1 MLEAT
6 QAGLDFTQD
15 AVAPA
20 PAPQDAPG
28 GDADTFVVGE
38 AVYLRGARFGL
49 PGRVLRLE
57 RGRAVIYW
65 RDLDHISRHKP
76 CTLILAESGAG
87 GEQNAGPR

>member
-6 QAGLDFTQD
+6 QADLDFTQD

-28 GDADTFVVGE
+28 RSETTFAVGE

-49 PGRVLRLE
+49 PGTVLRLE

-65 RDLDHISRHKP
+65 RDLDHISRHRP
-76 CTLILAESGAG
+76 ITLMRADVPAR
-87 GEQNAGPR
+87 GEQ